1 MAVAQCV
8 YFQFIDHGYLI
19 NQYITMLSKPE
30 YAAVVKDS
38 YGMDA
43 KQIIL
48 ILQTTVGNLRAIE
61 IAFQFLTV
69 NVILSVILSV
79 PAAALSKRG

>member
-1 MAVAQCV
+1 
-8 YFQFIDHGYLI
+8 
-19 NQYITMLSKPE
+19 MLSKPE